1 VKWVSFPVSSSQACI
16 LLEILLKTLVDEL
29 ELEEV
34 PKKEEGNI
42 YQLSLNPQL
51 SVTFQQ
57 LDPGLSL
64 WARIGPCP
72 IVNREEL
79 FILLMKANFL
89 GQGTGGSSIGLDEN
103 ENFLTLSSVLPYDM
117 NFKMFKDALEDFTNY
132 LDYWRE
138 ELIRHKKAAE
148 ENIL

>member
-1 VKWVSFPVSSSQACI
+1 VHNLFTRCFA
-16 LLEILLKTLVDEL
+16 LLELLLKTLSDEL
-29 ELEEV
+29 ELGEV
-34 PKKEEGNI
+34 PQKGEGNV
-42 YQLSLNPQL
+42 YPLSLNPQITV
-51 SVTFQQ
+51 SIQE
-57 LDPGLSL
+57 LDPGLSF

-72 IVNREEL
+72 ATKREDL

-89 GQGTGGSSIGLDEN
+89 GQGTGGSVIGLDEN

-117 NFKMFKDALEDFTNY
+117 NYKMFKDALEDFTNY

-148 ENIL
+148 QNIL

>member
-1 VKWVSFPVSSSQACI
+1 
-16 LLEILLKTLVDEL
+16 LLDQLLQKLAEEL
-29 ELEEV
+29 EFEEF

-42 YQLSLNPQL
+42 YHVPLNPQL
-51 SVTFQQ
+51 IVRMQQ

-72 IVNREEL
+72 IVKREEL
-79 FILLMKANFL
+79 FIYLMKANFL
-89 GQGTGGSSIGLDEN
+89 GQGTGGSTIALDEN
-103 ENFLTLSSVLPYDM
+103 ENFLTLSIVLPYDM
-117 NFKMFKDALEDFTNY
+117 NYKMFKDVLEDFANY

-148 ENIL
+148 ESIL